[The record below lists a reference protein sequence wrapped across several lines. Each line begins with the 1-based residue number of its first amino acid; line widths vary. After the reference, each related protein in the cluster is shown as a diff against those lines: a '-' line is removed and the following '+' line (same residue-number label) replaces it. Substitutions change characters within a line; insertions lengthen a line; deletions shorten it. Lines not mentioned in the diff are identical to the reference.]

1 LDLRAITRC
10 EAARSGD
17 DRQARHHLLQHPAL
31 ARRAIFGISS
41 PLIPWPMAA
50 MAMEQEK
57 FKLML
62 ELFRMISQENDIL

>member
-1 LDLRAITRC
+1 
-10 EAARSGD
+10 
-17 DRQARHHLLQHPAL
+17 
-31 ARRAIFGISS
+31 
-41 PLIPWPMAA
+41 MAA